1 MQVSFKK
8 IILDGPLGK
17 TKHYALC
24 VEFQERGSPHVHAF
38 VWILDSPK
46 ISDET
51 KYKYFLGETISAL
64 LPHPECEPELFEL
77 VKLYQIHSHSRTCWK
92 YKETNEG
99 FHMGVSFQ
107 IEL

>member
-24 VEFQERGSPHVHAF
+24 VEFQERESPYVHAF

-92 YKETNEG
+92 YKETNAG

>member
-8 IILDGPLGK
+8 IILNGPLGK

-24 VEFQERGSPHVHAF
+24 VEFQERESPHVHAF

-64 LPHPECEPELFEL
+64 LPDPECEPELFEL
-77 VKLYQIHSHSRTCWK
+77 VKLYKIHSHSRTCWK
-92 YKETNEG
+92 YKETNAG